1 MIVYKI
7 YKLKLFDVGRST
19 LSAALVKLGLKLK
32 SNELI
37 KRGCVL
43 TDSILSKYCPKLYG
57 TAEVTCTKIK
67 LYK

>member
-7 YKLKLFDVGRST
+7 YKLRPLDVGRSA
-19 LSAALVKLGLKLK
+19 LSSVLVKLGLKLK
-32 SNELI
+32 SDEFI
-37 KRGCVL
+37 KWGCII
-43 TDSILSKYCPKLYG
+43 TDTIIEKYCPKLYG